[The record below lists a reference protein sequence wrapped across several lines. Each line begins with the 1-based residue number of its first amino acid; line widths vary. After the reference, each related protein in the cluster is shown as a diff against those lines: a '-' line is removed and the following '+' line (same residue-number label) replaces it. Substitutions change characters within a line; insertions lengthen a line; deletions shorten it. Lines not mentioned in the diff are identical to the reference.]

1 MLTFMAD
8 LDISSIA
15 SEARNRRLSQQK
27 GGKNEFWTQ
36 QRGVKLHFCPNKKG
50 GKNEFSTQ
58 ERGVKEK

>member
-15 SEARNRRLSQQK
+15 SEARIRRLSQQK

-50 GKNEFSTQ
+50 GKNEF
-58 ERGVKEK
+58 